1 MSFVCHL
8 RMLAY
13 WYVSTNKNY
22 CLIYNITI
30 SYTLYDWVRVHVF
43 CTPSRGAGAANCT
56 GSTVLPL
63 GTPILSDYNDA
74 VHRRFPSPPWR

>member
-30 SYTLYDWVRVHVF
+30 SYTFYDWVRMHVF

-56 GSTVLPL
+56 VRYFLSERPFSRITMMPFTDVSPL
-63 GTPILSDYNDA
+63 LHGDE
-74 VHRRFPSPPWR
+74 